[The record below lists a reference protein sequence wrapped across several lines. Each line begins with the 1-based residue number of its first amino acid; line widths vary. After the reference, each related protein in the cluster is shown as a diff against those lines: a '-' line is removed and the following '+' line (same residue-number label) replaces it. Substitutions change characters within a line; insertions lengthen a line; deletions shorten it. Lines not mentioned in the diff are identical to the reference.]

1 MSVNKVILV
10 GHLGS
15 DPEVKYLN
23 ENRVVANVN
32 LATNETYKD
41 KEGNK
46 VTQTEWHKLEMWDGL
61 ARIAEQYLKKGKEIY
76 VEGRIKTE
84 TWKDKDDNTRYTT
97 RIRVTDFKMLGA
109 VQDKKDQTPHS
120 ESNIETHSNTSVEGT
135 NYQNADD
142 LPF

>member
-46 VTQTEWHKLEMWDGL
+46 VTQTEWHRLEMWDGL
-61 ARIAEQYLKKGKEIY
+61 AKIAEQYLKKGKEIY
-76 VEGRIKTE
+76 VEGSIKTD
-84 TWKDKDDNTRYTT
+84 TWKDKDDNTRYST
-97 RIRVTDFKMLGA
+97 RIRVSDFKMLGS
-109 VQDKKDQTPHS
+109 VQDKRENTPHA
-120 ESNIETHSNTSVEGT
+120 EAKNETHTTTSKEET
-135 NYQNADD
+135 DNQNADG